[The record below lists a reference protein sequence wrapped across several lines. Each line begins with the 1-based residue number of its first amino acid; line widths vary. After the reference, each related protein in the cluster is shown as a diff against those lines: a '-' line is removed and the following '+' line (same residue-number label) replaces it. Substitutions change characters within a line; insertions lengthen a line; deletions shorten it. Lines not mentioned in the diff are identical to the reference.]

1 MRYDRLK
8 LAIYVMIAFAALKL
22 ALYGQAFLLE
32 ILK

>member
-1 MRYDRLK
+1 MRYDHLK

-22 ALYGQAFLLE
+22 ALYGQELFLG